1 MRVICAIAWVGL
13 AVSVSSS
20 EKPPVGFLERYCL
33 DCHDADMA
41 KGEFNLERLLDA
53 EITAHAGEW
62 ETVIRRL
69 AAGRCRRLSGSVS
82 QAESSVVGCNPNL
95 RT

>member
-1 MRVICAIAWVGL
+1 MA
-13 AVSVSSS
+13 
-20 EKPPVGFLERYCL
+20 FLERYCF
-33 DCHDADMA
+33 DCHDADKA

-69 AAGRCRRLSGSVS
+69 AARQMPPSKRKRQPSGEFRCRLQSDFADLNSG
-82 QAESSVVGCNPNL
+82 P
-95 RT
+95 